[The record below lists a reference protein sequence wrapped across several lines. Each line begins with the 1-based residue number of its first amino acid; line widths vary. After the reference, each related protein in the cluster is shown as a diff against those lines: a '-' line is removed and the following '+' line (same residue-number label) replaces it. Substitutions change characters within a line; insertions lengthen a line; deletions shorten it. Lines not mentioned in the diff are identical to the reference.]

1 MTLLIYSWCSF
12 TTITLFWLSKSIPNM
27 ACDILDETSNYL
39 YFFLYRFLLCILSV
53 FWNGTTSVSH
63 GTNLALRQ
71 FTTKSP
77 DNYTR
82 ALRRAIKFRGLTTL
96 YRIGVHSDKYLTASG
111 SAFVYVFLP
120 KYQCT
125 NAPDPIGEKLLNRIL
140 DSGVKPIHEWTLRKL
155 NRIPDG
161 FITRFLCFMTILLVF
176 ARIGFTVYGRILGVR
191 LGIINV
197 RSLGKRKRK
206 LSGNK
211 LANDHGFP
219 LGERLGVS
227 ENFVAF

>member
-12 TTITLFWLSKSIPNM
+12 TTTTLFWLLKSIPNM
-27 ACDILDETSNYL
+27 ACDILDETSDYL

-71 FTTKSP
+71 FTTKPP
-77 DNYTR
+77 DNFTR
-82 ALRRAIKFRGLTTL
+82 VLHREIQFKGLTTL
-96 YRIGVHSDKYLTASG
+96 YRIGMHTDKYLTASG

-125 NAPDPIGEKLLNRIL
+125 KAPDPIGEKFLTRIL
-140 DSGVKPIHEWTLRKL
+140 DSGVKPIHKWTLRKL
-155 NRIPDG
+155 KRIPDG
-161 FITRFLCFMTILLVF
+161 FITQFLCFLTILLVF
-176 ARIGFTVYGRILGVR
+176 TRIGFTVYGRILGVR

-206 LSGNK
+206 LSRK
-211 LANDHGFP
+211 QA
-219 LGERLGVS
+219 RQ
-227 ENFVAF
+227 